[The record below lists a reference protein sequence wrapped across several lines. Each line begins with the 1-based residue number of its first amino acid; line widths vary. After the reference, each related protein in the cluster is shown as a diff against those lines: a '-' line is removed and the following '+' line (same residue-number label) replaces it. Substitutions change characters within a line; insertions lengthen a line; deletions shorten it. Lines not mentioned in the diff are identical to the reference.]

1 VDGIFVATRSA
12 RRSNLLDAL
21 TTATFIRYD
30 TVDRWP
36 QVLGCAT
43 LIDET
48 VQVARPDLDLGECVL
63 SMVAEA
69 ADVPYP
75 GDQRAGRSEAQ
86 QDTQK
91 FAEAAIAES
100 KRQGLLLA
108 VRARWV
114 ALAVIAVT
122 LPIINPNWDVIY
134 YIVML
139 GLFALIG
146 WAQLKVGKVG
156 RSQPEL
162 FLIFCDLA
170 LMTLLTVVPNPLS
183 AENWPLGMQ
192 FRFETFIY
200 FFVFLATATLA
211 YSWRTVVAMGFWTS
225 AVWAVGVGWVYLQP
239 ETHTELAERVRAA
252 VGSDVRMFDII
263 NPAAMIVAMTLALAV
278 RRSNALLI
286 SHAGIERERTNL
298 ARYFSP
304 NVVEQLSGNDE
315 PLKQVRTQ
323 NVAVLFA
330 DIVDFTA
337 YTDGRSPVEVI
348 GTLRLFH
355 ERMER
360 EVFRHGGT
368 LDKYLGDGLMATFGT
383 PSASDSDAGNALRCA
398 QAMIRSI
405 GEFNRER
412 ENRGE
417 PPIRVSVGLHYG
429 EVVLG
434 DIGLNRLEFAVIG
447 TAVNAAS
454 RLETLTRELGC
465 AIVVSDDLVRQA
477 RAEARSSDTDF
488 AHLAAQPPRTIRG
501 LEQPVG
507 IWTCAYINA

>member
-1 VDGIFVATRSA
+1 MSALAETADITNLRS
-12 RRSNLLDAL
+12 
-21 TTATFIRYD
+21 
-30 TVDRWP
+30 
-36 QVLGCAT
+36 
-43 LIDET
+43 
-48 VQVARPDLDLGECVL
+48 
-63 SMVAEA
+63 EA
-69 ADVPYP
+69 A
-75 GDQRAGRSEAQ
+75 GRTGAQ

-91 FAEAAIAES
+91 FAEAAIADS

-139 GLFALIG
+139 GLFAAIG
-146 WAQLKVGKVG
+146 WAQLNVGKVG
-156 RSQPEL
+156 RSLPEL

-170 LMTLLTVVPNPLS
+170 LITLLTVVPNPLS
-183 AENWPLGMQ
+183 AANWPIGMQ

-225 AVWAVGVGWVYLQP
+225 AVWAIGVGWAYLQP
-239 ETHTELAERVRAA
+239 ATHADLSERVRAA
-252 VGSDVRMFDII
+252 VGSDVRMFHII
-263 NPAAMIVAMTLALAV
+263 NPSSIGIPERFQEITVFLIVAMTLALAV

-286 SHAGIERERTNL
+286 SHAGIERERANL

-315 PLKQVRTQ
+315 PLTRVHTQ
-323 NVAVLFA
+323 DVAVLFA
-330 DIVDFTA
+330 DIVGFTTYA
-337 YTDGRSPVEVI
+337 DGRDPTEVI
-348 GTLRLFH
+348 GTLRQFH

-383 PSASDSDAGNALRCA
+383 PFTGDSDALNALRCA
-398 QAMIRSI
+398 RGMIGSI
-405 GEFNRER
+405 TELNRER
-412 ENRGE
+412 SGRNE
-417 PPIRVSVGLHYG
+417 PPIQVSVGLHYG
-429 EVVLG
+429 QVVLG

-447 TAVNAAS
+447 TTVNAAS
-454 RLETLTRELGC
+454 RLEALTREFGC
-465 AIVVSDDLVRQA
+465 AIVVSDALVQQA
-477 RAEARSSDTDF
+477 RTESSHSSGDF
-488 AHLAAQPPRTIRG
+488 VSLVEQPAQNIRG

-507 IWTCAYINA
+507 IWTCANVAP

>member
-1 VDGIFVATRSA
+1 
-12 RRSNLLDAL
+12 
-21 TTATFIRYD
+21 
-30 TVDRWP
+30 
-36 QVLGCAT
+36 
-43 LIDET
+43 
-48 VQVARPDLDLGECVL
+48 
-63 SMVAEA
+63 MAEA
-69 ADVPYP
+69 TGIPYP
-75 GDQRAGRSEAQ
+75 GDQRAGRTEAQ

-134 YIVML
+134 YVVML
-139 GLFALIG
+139 GFFALIG
-146 WAQLKVGKVG
+146 WAQLQVGKVG
-156 RSQPEL
+156 RSRPEL

-170 LMTLLTVVPNPLS
+170 LITLLTVLPNPLS
-183 AENWPLGMQ
+183 ATNWPIGMQ

-225 AVWAVGVGWVYLQP
+225 AVWAIGVGWAYLQP
-239 ETHTELAERVRAA
+239 ATHAALSERVRDA
-252 VGSDVRMFDII
+252 VGSDIRMFHVI
-263 NPAAMIVAMTLALAV
+263 NPASIGIPERFQEIIVFLIVAMTLALAV

-323 NVAVLFA
+323 DVAVLFA
-330 DIVDFTA
+330 DIVGFTA
-337 YTDGRSPVEVI
+337 YADGRDPKQVI
-348 GTLRLFH
+348 ATLRQFH

-383 PSASDSDAGNALRCA
+383 PFAGDSDALNALRCA
-398 QAMIRSI
+398 RGMIAAI
-405 GEFNRER
+405 VELNKER
-412 ENRGE
+412 TGRNE

-429 EVVLG
+429 QVVLG

-447 TAVNAAS
+447 TTVNAAS
-454 RLETLTRELGC
+454 RLEALTREFGC
-465 AIVVSDDLVRQA
+465 AIVVSDALVQQA
-477 RAEARSSDTDF
+477 RTETNNSSTDF
-488 AHLAAQPPRTIRG
+488 ALAGRAASRRTIRG

-507 IWTCAYINA
+507 IWTCANVAF

>member
-1 VDGIFVATRSA
+1 MSALADTADITDLRS
-12 RRSNLLDAL
+12 DA
-21 TTATFIRYD
+21 
-30 TVDRWP
+30 
-36 QVLGCAT
+36 
-43 LIDET
+43 
-48 VQVARPDLDLGECVL
+48 
-63 SMVAEA
+63 
-69 ADVPYP
+69 
-75 GDQRAGRSEAQ
+75 AGRTSAQ
-86 QDTQK
+86 RDTQQ

-134 YIVML
+134 YVAML
-139 GLFALIG
+139 GLFAAIG
-146 WAQLKVGKVG
+146 WAQLNVGKVG
-156 RSQPEL
+156 RSLSEL

-170 LMTLLTVVPNPLS
+170 LITLLTVVPNPLS
-183 AENWPLGMQ
+183 AANWPLGMQ

-225 AVWAVGVGWVYLQP
+225 AVWAIGVGWAYLQP
-239 ETHTELAERVRAA
+239 ATHAELSERVRAA
-252 VGSDVRMFDII
+252 VGSDVRMFHII
-263 NPAAMIVAMTLALAV
+263 NPSSIGIPERFQEIIVFLIVAMTLALAV

-304 NVVEQLSGNDE
+304 NVVEQLSRNDE

-337 YTDGRSPVEVI
+337 YADGRSPMEVI
-348 GTLRLFH
+348 GTLRFFH

-383 PSASDSDAGNALRCA
+383 PFTSDLDAVNALRCA
-398 QAMIRSI
+398 QAMIGSIDELNLDRKNRS
-405 GEFNRER
+405 
-412 ENRGE
+412 E
-417 PPIRVSVGLHYG
+417 PPIRLSIGLHYG

-454 RLETLTRELGC
+454 RLETLTREYGC
-465 AIVVSDDLVRQA
+465 ALVASDDLVQRA
-477 RAEARSSDTDF
+477 RNEADSSNADF
-488 AHLAAQPPRTIRG
+488 MLLVEKPPRTIRG

-507 IWTCAYINA
+507 IWTRDYIVL

>member
-1 VDGIFVATRSA
+1 MSV
-12 RRSNLLDAL
+12 
-21 TTATFIRYD
+21 
-30 TVDRWP
+30 
-36 QVLGCAT
+36 
-43 LIDET
+43 
-48 VQVARPDLDLGECVL
+48 
-63 SMVAEA
+63 VAEA
-69 ADVPYP
+69 ADVPHP
-75 GDQRAGRSEAQ
+75 GGQRAGRTDAQ

-91 FAEAAIAES
+91 FAEAAIADS
-100 KRQGLLLA
+100 KREGLLLA

-114 ALAVIAVT
+114 ALAVIAVS

-134 YIVML
+134 YIMML

-146 WAQLKVGKVG
+146 WAQLKIGKVG

-170 LMTLLTVVPNPLS
+170 LITLLTVVPNPLS
-183 AENWPLGMQ
+183 AESWPIGMQ
-192 FRFETFIY
+192 FRFDTFIY

-225 AVWAVGVGWVYLQP
+225 AVWAIGVGWAYLQP
-239 ETHTELAERVRAA
+239 ETHAELSERVRAA
-252 VGSDVRMFDII
+252 IGSDVRMFDII
-263 NPAAMIVAMTLALAV
+263 NPTAIDIRARFQEIMVFLIVAMTLALAV

-286 SHAGIERERTNL
+286 SHAGIERERANL

-337 YTDGRSPVEVI
+337 YTDGRSPMEVI

-398 QAMIRSI
+398 QAMIASI
-405 GEFNRER
+405 GEFNLER

-417 PPIRVSVGLHYG
+417 PPIRISVGLHYG
-429 EVVLG
+429 QVVLG

-447 TAVNAAS
+447 TTVNAAS
-454 RLETLTRELGC
+454 RLESLTRELGC
-465 AIVVSDDLVRQA
+465 AMIASDDLVRQA
-477 RAEARSSDTDF
+477 RAEAASLDSDF
-488 AHLAAQPPRTIRG
+488 ALLAAQPPRTIRG

-507 IWTCAYINA
+507 IWTCADINA

>member
-1 VDGIFVATRSA
+1 
-12 RRSNLLDAL
+12 
-21 TTATFIRYD
+21 
-30 TVDRWP
+30 
-36 QVLGCAT
+36 
-43 LIDET
+43 
-48 VQVARPDLDLGECVL
+48 
-63 SMVAEA
+63 MVAEA
-69 ADVPYP
+69 ADLPYS
-75 GDQRAGRSEAQ
+75 GDQRAGRTEAQ

-91 FAEAAIAES
+91 FAEAAIADS
-100 KRQGLLLA
+100 KREGLLLA

-134 YIVML
+134 YVVML
-139 GLFALIG
+139 GLFAVIG

-170 LMTLLTVVPNPLS
+170 LITLLTVVPNPLS

-211 YSWRTVVAMGFWTS
+211 YSWRTVVAMGIWTS
-225 AVWAVGVGWVYLQP
+225 AVWAIGVGWAWLQP
-239 ETHTELAERVRAA
+239 ETHAELSERVRAA

-263 NPAAMIVAMTLALAV
+263 NPTAIGIPTRFQEITVFLIVAITLALAV

-337 YTDGRSPVEVI
+337 YTDGRSPMEVI

-398 QAMIRSI
+398 QAMIGSI

-412 ENRGE
+412 KNRNE
-417 PPIRVSVGLHYG
+417 PPIRVSVGVHYG

-454 RLETLTRELGC
+454 RLESLTRELGC

-477 RAEARSSDTDF
+477 RAEAGSSDGDF
-488 AHLAAQPPRTIRG
+488 VHLAAQPPRTIRG

-507 IWTCAYINA
+507 IWTCAAINP

>member
-1 VDGIFVATRSA
+1 MSV
-12 RRSNLLDAL
+12 
-21 TTATFIRYD
+21 
-30 TVDRWP
+30 
-36 QVLGCAT
+36 
-43 LIDET
+43 
-48 VQVARPDLDLGECVL
+48 
-63 SMVAEA
+63 VAEA
-69 ADVPYP
+69 ADVRYP
-75 GDQRAGRSEAQ
+75 RKARAGRTEVQ
-86 QDTQK
+86 KDTLK
-91 FAEAAIAES
+91 FAEAAIADS
-100 KRQGLLLA
+100 KREGLLLA

-122 LPIINPNWDVIY
+122 LPIINPNWDVVY
-134 YIVML
+134 YIAML
-139 GLFALIG
+139 GLFAVIG

-156 RSQPEL
+156 RSWPEL
-162 FLIFCDLA
+162 VLIFCDLA
-170 LMTLLTVVPNPLS
+170 LITLLTIVPNPLS
-183 AENWPLGMQ
+183 DANWPVGMQ

-211 YSWRTVVAMGFWTS
+211 YSWRTVIAMGFWTS
-225 AVWAVGVGWVYLQP
+225 ALWAIGVGWAYLQP
-239 ETHTELAERVRAA
+239 ETHAELSERVRAA

-263 NPAAMIVAMTLALAV
+263 NPATVGIQVRFQEITVFLIVAMTLALAV
-278 RRSNALLI
+278 RRSNALLV
-286 SHAGIERERTNL
+286 SHAGIERERANL

-337 YTDGRSPVEVI
+337 YADGRSPMEVI

-398 QAMIRSI
+398 QGMIGSI
-405 GEFNRER
+405 SEFNRER
-412 ENRGE
+412 KNRGE
-417 PPIRVSVGLHYG
+417 PPIRVSLGLHYG

-454 RLETLTRELGC
+454 RLESLTRELGC
-465 AIVVSDDLVRQA
+465 AMVASDDLVQRA
-477 RAEARSSDTDF
+477 RTETDSSDADF
-488 AHLAAQPPRTIRG
+488 MLLVEKPPRTIRG

-507 IWTCAYINA
+507 IWTRDNVAL